1 MDDLRLRAYLSNQM
15 SGRPEHNFPWFRDV
29 AEDLRKQGIW
39 VLSPHEIMHGG
50 NQHFNAD
57 FGHQDYVNADIAS
70 MMDQCNAV
78 AIGPHW
84 QNSEGS
90 RREVSVALLAGWPIY
105 KVVLKFPLFP
115 SLGYKLELI

>member
-1 MDDLRLRAYLSNQM
+1 
-15 SGRPEHNFPWFRDV
+15 
-29 AEDLRKQGIW
+29 
-39 VLSPHEIMHGG
+39 
-50 NQHFNAD
+50 
-57 FGHQDYVNADIAS
+57 
-70 MMDQCNAV
+70 MDQCNAV